1 MTGDPATVPGGSGVP
16 GSPTVPGST
25 GAADFRLLPD
35 VASRALGGAVLYAS
49 DEFYADAH
57 SLIDPR
63 PPAHDPAA
71 FGVRG
76 KLYDGWETRRR
87 REPGADFVIIRLA
100 VPAIVR
106 GVTIDT
112 AHFRGNYPP
121 SASIDG
127 ATLLGY
133 PTAAEVRAAA
143 WTPLAGQADLGG
155 DRANLVPVSAAD
167 RLVTH
172 VRLTIH
178 PDGGVARLRVFGEV
192 VPDPRRLGGR
202 VDLAAT
208 CAGGRVEACSNM
220 FFSAPAN
227 ALAPGRAQ
235 VMSDG
240 WETARRRDDGH
251 DWLVVRLAVPGVL
264 HHAVI
269 DTSRFAGNAPG
280 HARLSD
286 ADSGAELLPRTRLIP
301 DTEHWFRIRAGNATA
316 GGTGAREAV
325 TGRRRP
331 GEAVTGH
338 TGPGEAVTGHAG
350 LGEAVTGA
358 AATGLVRL
366 DIYPDGGISRL
377 RLVGEVPPEHR
388 EEIARRWLGLLP
400 ADVAAAVDRAE
411 FFD

>member
-1 MTGDPATVPGGSGVP
+1 MTGNPVTG
-16 GSPTVPGST
+16 PGST
-25 GAADFRLLPD
+25 GVADFRLLPD
-35 VASRALGGAVLYAS
+35 VASRALGGAVLCAN

-57 SLIDPR
+57 NLIDPR

-76 KLYDGWETRRR
+76 KIYDGWETRRR
-87 REPGADFVIIRLA
+87 REAGADFVIIRLA
-100 VPAIVR
+100 APAIVR

-121 SASIDG
+121 FGSVNGAS
-127 ATLLGY
+127 LLGY

-143 WTPLAGQADLGG
+143 WTPLAGKIDLGG
-155 DRANLVPVSAAD
+155 DRANLVPVSAPD

-172 VRLTIH
+172 VRLTIY

-220 FFSAPAN
+220 FFSSPAN

-286 ADSGAELLPRTRLIP
+286 AESGAELLPRTRLIP
-301 DTEHWFRIRAGNATA
+301 DTEHRFRIRAGDAAAADAAPGKAASGNAAPANPAAGDAAAGATDPGEGVT
-316 GGTGAREAV
+316 GGT
-325 TGRRRP
+325 
-331 GEAVTGH
+331 
-338 TGPGEAVTGHAG
+338 
-350 LGEAVTGA
+350 
-358 AATGLVRL
+358 ATGLVRL

-388 EEIARRWLGLLP
+388 EGIARRWLGLLP
-400 ADVAAAVDRAE
+400 ADVAAAVDRTE

>member
-1 MTGDPATVPGGSGVP
+1 MTGDLTASGSAP
-16 GSPTVPGST
+16 
-25 GAADFRLLPD
+25 DFQGLPD
-35 VASRALGGAVLYAS
+35 VASRALGGSVLYAN
-49 DEFYADAH
+49 DEFYGDAH
-57 SLIDPR
+57 SLIDSR
-63 PPAHDPAA
+63 PAVHDLAA
-71 FGVRG
+71 FGIRG
-76 KLYDGWETRRR
+76 KVYDGWETRRR

-100 VPAIVR
+100 APAIIR
-106 GVTIDT
+106 GVNIDT

-121 SASIDG
+121 FGSVDG

-133 PTAAEVRAAA
+133 PTAAEVRGAA
-143 WTPLAGQADLGG
+143 WIPLAAKTDLAG
-155 DRANLVPVSAAD
+155 DQANLVAVRAPD

-172 VRLTIH
+172 VRLTIQ

-208 CAGGRVEACSNM
+208 ATGGRVEACSNM

-251 DWLVVRLAVPGVL
+251 DWLVVRLAAPGLL

-269 DTSRFAGNAPG
+269 DTTRFVGNAPG

-286 ADSGAELLPRTRLIP
+286 AATGAELLPRTRLIP
-301 DTEHWFRIRAGNATA
+301 DNEHRFRLRAGA
-316 GGTGAREAV
+316 G
-325 TGRRRP
+325 P
-331 GEAVTGH
+331 
-338 TGPGEAVTGHAG
+338 
-350 LGEAVTGA
+350 
-358 AATGLVRL
+358 TGLVRL

-377 RLVGEVPPEHR
+377 RLIGVVPPDLR
-388 EEIARRWLGLLP
+388 EQIAGRWLGLLP
-400 ADVAAAVDRAE
+400 GDLAASVDQGE

>member
-1 MTGDPATVPGGSGVP
+1 MTGDLTASGSAP
-16 GSPTVPGST
+16 
-25 GAADFRLLPD
+25 DFQGLPD
-35 VASRALGGAVLYAS
+35 VASRALGGSVLYAN
-49 DEFYADAH
+49 DEFYGDAH
-57 SLIDPR
+57 SLIDSR
-63 PPAHDPAA
+63 PAVHDLAA
-71 FGVRG
+71 FGIRG
-76 KLYDGWETRRR
+76 KVYDGWETRRR

-100 VPAIVR
+100 APAIVR
-106 GVTIDT
+106 GVNIDT

-121 SASIDG
+121 FGSVDG

-133 PTAAEVRAAA
+133 PTAAEVGAAA
-143 WTPLAGQADLGG
+143 WIPLAAKTGLGG
-155 DRANLVPVSAAD
+155 DQANLVAVRAPD
-167 RLVTH
+167 RLATH
-172 VRLTIH
+172 VRLTIE

-208 CAGGRVEACSNM
+208 ATGGRVEACSNM

-251 DWLVVRLAVPGVL
+251 DWLVVRLAVPGLL

-269 DTSRFAGNAPG
+269 DTTRFVGNAPG

-286 ADSGAELLPRTRLIP
+286 AATDAELLPRTGLIP
-301 DTEHWFRIRAGNATA
+301 DNEHRFRLRAGA
-316 GGTGAREAV
+316 G
-325 TGRRRP
+325 P
-331 GEAVTGH
+331 
-338 TGPGEAVTGHAG
+338 
-350 LGEAVTGA
+350 
-358 AATGLVRL
+358 TGLVRL

-377 RLVGEVPPEHR
+377 RLIGVVPPDLR
-388 EEIARRWLGLLP
+388 EQIARRWLGLLP
-400 ADVAAAVDRAE
+400 GDLAASVDQGE